1 MLYTSLHS
9 NQHMALNA
17 TIFKI
22 DLTITD
28 MDRGYYATHA
38 LVLARHP
45 SETDERMMVRLLA
58 FALNASAALVFGKGL
73 SNEDEAA
80 LWQKDLTGIIELWID
95 VGLPDEKMVRKACG
109 RANQVRIYTYGRGA
123 ERWWESM
130 RSALARPDNLSVIDL
145 PQATT
150 QEMAALAQRNMQ
162 LQCTIQDDTVWL
174 TDGTRTVEI
183 VPVMLSAARKP

>member
-1 MLYTSLHS
+1 
-9 NQHMALNA
+9 MALNA